1 MSKAPTPKTTFA
13 FVPSSSLWGKIL
25 PTFQSL
31 RQYRHGQYC
40 TKNGGDEGSR
50 TPDLYVANVPL
61 SHLSYIPTLKSLL
74 IFVVQRHCITNNY
87 KGLMA
92 INQCIYEK
100 NRSFAIGDWRS
111 IRNIKDLTLPT
122 VLVKMIRVPP

>member
-31 RQYRHGQYC
+31 RQYRHGHYC

-61 SHLSYIPTLKSLL
+61 SHLSYIPTAKTAAKKSFNTFANRLSCYNKH
-74 IFVVQRHCITNNY
+74 FSN
-87 KGLMA
+87 
-92 INQCIYEK
+92 INQSICVSYKLFDFMDESGK
-100 NRSFAIGDWRS
+100 NNSCAPVAQVDRAPDS
-111 IRNIKDLTLPT
+111 
-122 VLVKMIRVPP
+122 